1 MELIRILKDC
11 MNLQVLNINMS
22 KDTSEILENETYQT
36 LILVTWEAMHDKES
50 FFIWKFYKG
59 KLTYEHFPIVH
70 MVVYGLIENPVVLNI
85 FIVD

>member
-1 MELIRILKDC
+1 
-11 MNLQVLNINMS
+11 
-22 KDTSEILENETYQT
+22 
-36 LILVTWEAMHDKES
+36 MHDKES

-59 KLTYEHFPIVH
+59 KLTYEHFPIIH

>member
-1 MELIRILKDC
+1 
-11 MNLQVLNINMS
+11 
-22 KDTSEILENETYQT
+22 
-36 LILVTWEAMHDKES
+36 MHDKES

-59 KLTYEHFPIVH
+59 ILTYEHFPIIH